1 MLIIRPV
8 CFGDLDALVSLAE
21 QATPRLTNLP
31 ASRERLEERIAR
43 SEAAFRSDVEFP
55 GDEHYTFVIEKKAI
69 EKKVIEKQGAGK
81 KGSERKPGQ
90 SDSTGEV
97 LGTAT
102 IRAQAGAA
110 EAYYTYRQETLI
122 HASQQLNVRREVQT
136 LSLSHEASDATLLC
150 AMSLDPRYK
159 GTTAES
165 LLRRARLMFIAQYP
179 ERFSRILAVA
189 FPGYL
194 DSNNM
199 SPFWDSVGQHFFA
212 RGYQEMNHIAGVR
225 SKSFIAEVMPQFPLY
240 LPLLTPQARAAIGRE
255 HPAHEE
261 ALAEMLAEGF
271 VRSRHVDIFDAGP
284 IVKAEREKLASIRHA
299 AWHPVRIRPEH
310 TLPDAEPAMIANQ
323 KLGDFRCLVARY
335 ALSPTGQL
343 ILSPEHADYLGVE
356 EGRAVLAAPLAL
368 QAAVDALDEGE
379 M

>member
-1 MLIIRPV
+1 MLVIRPV
-8 CFGDLDALVSLAE
+8 TLADLPALEQLAE
-21 QATPRLTNLP
+21 HAVPRLTNLP
-31 ASRERLEERIAR
+31 ANRERLEERILR
-43 SEAAFRSDVEFP
+43 SQEAFGSEVDFP
-55 GDEHYTFVIEKKAI
+55 GNEQYMFVLADDH
-69 EKKVIEKQGAGK
+69 
-81 KGSERKPGQ
+81 RH
-90 SDSTGEV
+90 EV

-136 LSLSHEASDATLLC
+136 LALSHEVSDATLLC
-150 AMSLDPRYK
+150 ALSLNPRYK
-159 GTTAES
+159 GASAES

-194 DSNNM
+194 DRQNE
-199 SPFWDSVGQHFFA
+199 SPFWESVGRHFFA
-212 RGYQEMNHIAGVR
+212 RGFQEMNHMAGVR

-240 LPLLTPQARAAIGRE
+240 LPLLTPPARAAIGRE
-255 HPAHEE
+255 HPAHEA

-284 IVKAEREKLASIRHA
+284 IVKAERERLETCRRA
-299 AWHPVRIRPEH
+299 AWHPVRVRPEH
-310 TLPDAEPAMIANQ
+310 ALPDAEPAMIANQ
-323 KLGDFRCLVARY
+323 TLSDFRCIVARY

-343 ILSPEHADYLGVE
+343 MLSPQHAQRLGVE

-368 QAAVDALDEGE
+368 PSAVDALDEGE

>member
-1 MLIIRPV
+1 MSEPQAALTEGASRMLVVRPV
-8 CFGDLDALVSLAE
+8 KATDLNALEQLAE
-21 QATPRLTNLP
+21 QAVPKLTNLP
-31 ASRERLEERIAR
+31 ANRERLQERIAR
-43 SEAAFRSDVEFP
+43 SLDAFSGDVEFP
-55 GDEHYTFVIEKKAI
+55 ENEHYTFVLAD
-69 EKKVIEKQGAGK
+69 
-81 KGSERKPGQ
+81 
-90 SDSTGEV
+90 DSREEV

-102 IRAQAGAA
+102 IRAQAGAS

-136 LSLSHEASDATLLC
+136 LALSHEVSDATLLC
-150 AMSLDPRYK
+150 AFSLNPRYK
-159 GTTAES
+159 GTSAES

-194 DSNNM
+194 DIHSE
-199 SPFWDSVGQHFFA
+199 SPFWESVGRHFFA
-212 RGYQEMNHIAGVR
+212 RSFQDINHIAGVR

-261 ALAEMLAEGF
+261 ALQEMLAEGF

-284 IVKAEREKLASIRHA
+284 IVKAERERLETFRSA

-310 TLPDAEPAMIANQ
+310 ALPDAEPAMVANQ
-323 KLGDFRCLVARY
+323 KLGEFRCIVSRY

-343 ILSPEHADYLGVE
+343 MLSPEHAERLGVT
-356 EGRAVLAAPLAL
+356 EGRAVLAAPLTL
-368 QAAVDALDEGE
+368 PTAVDALDEGE